1 MLRDPQG
8 QLDKAIVVSEED
20 VRSVDSRVRMV
31 YNSVIRLRHSGETCK
46 MHIFLYIFRYI
57 FSVRYMLPSSSF
69 WCTIVTYHKG
79 GMKYAEQTTI

>member
-1 MLRDPQG
+1 MLRDPQR

-31 YNSVIRLRHSGETCK
+31 YNSVIRLRHSGETPR

-57 FSVRYMLPSSSF
+57 FLSDICCQVVR
-69 WCTIVTYHKG
+69 IGV
-79 GMKYAEQTTI
+79 